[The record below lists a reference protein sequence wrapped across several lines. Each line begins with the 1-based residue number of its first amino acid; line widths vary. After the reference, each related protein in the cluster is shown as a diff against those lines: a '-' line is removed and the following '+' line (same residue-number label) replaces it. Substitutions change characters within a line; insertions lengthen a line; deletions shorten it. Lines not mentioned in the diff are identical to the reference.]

1 MLCED
6 LDGWVRGEM
15 GAREAQEGRDVCT
28 LTANACSYIAE
39 MKTL

>member
-15 GAREAQEGRDVCT
+15 GAREAQEGRYVH
-28 LTANACSYIAE
+28 LQLMHVPI
-39 MKTL
+39 